1 VASFWLPAVVI
12 GVKAVKASFSKD
24 DSVTLAVFGG
34 FILAVTLPKLAL
46 VTCEKR
52 HFLNHLFLNAI
63 T

>member
-1 VASFWLPAVVI
+1 VASFWPPAVVI
-12 GVKAVKASFSKD
+12 GVKAVKASSPKD

-34 FILAVTLPKLAL
+34 FILAVPLPKLAL

-52 HFLNHLFLNAI
+52 HLLYHLFLNAI